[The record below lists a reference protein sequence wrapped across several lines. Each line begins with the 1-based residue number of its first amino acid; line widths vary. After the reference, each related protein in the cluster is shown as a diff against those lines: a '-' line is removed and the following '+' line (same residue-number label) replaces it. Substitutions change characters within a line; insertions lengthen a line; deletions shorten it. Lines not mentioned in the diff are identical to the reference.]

1 MKKPTKIILKLL
13 NLIVLL
19 ILFGCEKDLYEEP
32 IHQSK
37 IKIEKFSVSDI
48 SSGKSI
54 NSYELLKSISKAKAK
69 FKLSNNKI
77 IYDSIND
84 FYFDDE
90 NGYKISEDDKES
102 YTFQLHRN
110 QENELSKIEN
120 IIFSLNKEGY
130 YDSFISKY
138 IYTEIEI
145 KNKTIAE
152 LGDSE
157 VIYTPIDSNKMEL
170 LCIDVITVY
179 SGCTET
185 HENGET
191 CCNTTMTTTLWCGW
205 LDSGGG
211 GGGSG
216 GSGSGSGSGGGS
228 GGGGGSGSGGGGSA
242 NNPNLNTNSIELP
255 ILTMPVH
262 GTPIVISPCSKIK
275 NQFTKFPTLKQS
287 LIDLATTT
295 SQIVENGLFID
306 NSSTSTTQN
315 PVQTIPTGS
324 SGTIDINAN
333 PSIPYL
339 MIAHTHSSP
348 AESTYSVFSFSD
360 LDAIATLINNNHIN
374 SNFVFYVMTADG
386 TRYAMTIDNP
396 QSFSDFFYHPM
407 DHPGEEFDW
416 GRAKTYTKLVG
427 DYYNNEPP
435 LPKPFIQENSNNNQ
449 IDLKNFLSFLKKANL
464 GATVFKVSP
473 DFNTFTKVTLSSNN
487 NTIQY
492 DNCN

>member
-138 IYTEIEI
+138 IYTENEI

-191 CCNTTMTTTLWCGW
+191 CSNTTMTTTLWCGW

-216 GSGSGSGSGGGS
+216 GSGSGSGSGGGGGSGSGGS
-228 GGGGGSGSGGGGSA
+228 GGGGGGSGGGGSA
-242 NNPNLNTNSIELP
+242 NNPNSNTNSIELP

-262 GTPIVISPCSKIK
+262 GIQPSQTPCETLRDVIQNAKVALAIQALAPKTLLKSESAYQIERKYSS
-275 NQFTKFPTLKQS
+275 QTQTYTYTTTLKEG
-287 LIDLATTT
+287 DNFNTTV
-295 SQIVENGLFID
+295 QVGGYIKGQAHNHPENGQSIPSITDLKWLSACQENIYPASANAYNIVVCPNPASPNDPSTAIVYAVTVD
-306 NSSTSTTQN
+306 NLETLTNSINNTFNSPDLVGLSLEEKYEKLNYKYALEFADVQN
-315 PVQTIPTGS
+315 SATGMENKFLELYATFGIS
-324 SGTIDINAN
+324 LYKFDDNAN
-333 PSIPYL
+333 
-339 MIAHTHSSP
+339 
-348 AESTYSVFSFSD
+348 
-360 LDAIATLINNNHIN
+360 NWN
-374 SNFVFYVMTADG
+374 
-386 TRYAMTIDNP
+386 
-396 QSFSDFFYHPM
+396 
-407 DHPGEEFDW
+407 
-416 GRAKTYTKLVG
+416 KL
-427 DYYNNEPP
+427 
-435 LPKPFIQENSNNNQ
+435 
-449 IDLKNFLSFLKKANL
+449 NL
-464 GATVFKVSP
+464 Q
-473 DFNTFTKVTLSSNN
+473 N
-487 NTIQY
+487 NTVTPQP
-492 DNCN
+492 CEE